1 MAIGAPSVTMWVMDL
16 SCCSFAEIVDCTDG
30 RSAPLTC
37 RFSVFAKVFFTPA
50 QRVSSATE
58 PWAWMTQSALP
69 PPSSVIFLPMVWPA
83 RSSSEPKYIFDP
95 ALM

>member
-1 MAIGAPSVTMWVMDL
+1 MWVIAL
-16 SCCSFAEIVDCTDG
+16 SCCSFAAIVDCTDG

-37 RFSVFAKVFFTPA
+37 RFSVFANPSLTPL

-58 PWAWMTQSALP
+58 PCAWMMHRVLP

-83 RSSSEPKYIFDP
+83 SSSSEPKYIFDP
-95 ALM
+95 AFV